1 VGYPLLYNKESMEL
15 HLIII
20 PRQVDKKRMPKT
32 DGGTMYTQILTDA
45 QLKTGNRCQK
55 TELIGRSLLKRRR
68 SAMDCSVI

>member
-1 VGYPLLYNKESMEL
+1 VGYPSLYNKESMEL

-20 PRQVDKKRMPKT
+20 PRQVKKKMPKT

-45 QLKTGNRCQK
+45 QLKTENRSKK
-55 TELIGRSLLKRRR
+55 TELTWRSSLKRRR